1 MKICSIPKNFINFA
15 AILQHLKRFGVKR
28 EEKYWIV

>member
-1 MKICSIPKNFINFA
+1 MKICVISKNFITFA
-15 AILQHLKRFGVKR
+15 AILLHLKRFGVKR